1 MYKTIT
7 IAIGFFLQVYA
18 TFGQSNFVDG
28 IVVNLNHDTLKGKID
43 YVEWGYNPKK
53 IRFRQGKTLQEVIYT
68 PANILSF
75 QILSKK
81 EYYERAILALQ
92 EAPIDIQR
100 IKTYR
105 SMANV
110 NTQSNTVLDTLFLRV
125 IAKGRL
131 NLWEL
136 QRDQHFTQYFIQKNK
151 DAIQEL
157 VNRQVRIYNSDS
169 SGITTIQTYKKQLHL
184 LTVDCPTQKANLEK
198 LDYNRAELLEMVK
211 NYNSCHNQ
219 TSFIQTKERGSTYF
233 SVLAGLTQPRASM
246 NSLYQPFSYLETQK
260 MDSSKIN
267 PCIGVSLE
275 HNYGRLRGKLAIG
288 GEFKGSFV
296 TLNYTEIVKAS
307 FEHRY
312 QFSMQSL
319 LLSTNGYMRYYF
331 STGKI
336 KPYVKAGIGLI
347 YYTTP
352 EVTSVHTSLSTFITQ
367 KATLKKTK
375 LNYLGSIGAKW
386 DSFFLEARLEGWH
399 NGVDYDWVLMR
410 YASLMAGYSWNWS
423 VKK

>member
-28 IVVNLNHDTLKGKID
+28 IVVNLNKDTLKGTID
-43 YVEWGYNPKK
+43 YVEWEYNPKK
-53 IRFRQGKTLQEVIYT
+53 IRFRQGKTLREVIYT

-105 SMANV
+105 SMANI
-110 NTQSNTVLDTLFLRV
+110 NTQLNTVLDTLFLRV

-157 VNRQVRIYNSDS
+157 VNRQVRIHNSDS
-169 SGITTIQTYKKQLHL
+169 SGIITLQTYKRQLHIL
-184 LTVDCPTQKANLEK
+184 IADCPTLKANLEN
-198 LDYNRAELLEMVK
+198 LDYNRADLLEMVK
-211 NYNSCHNQ
+211 NYNSCHKQ
-219 TSFIQTKERGSTYF
+219 SSFIKTKERGSTYF

-246 NSLYQPFSYLETQK
+246 NSLYQPFSFETQR
-260 MDSSKIN
+260 MDSSKIS

-275 HNYGRLRGKLAIG
+275 HNYGRLSGKLAIG
-288 GEFKGSFV
+288 GELKGSFV
-296 TLNYTEIVKAS
+296 NLNYIEIVKSS

-312 QFSMQSL
+312 QFSMKSL
-319 LLSTNGYMRYYF
+319 LWSGNGYMRYYF
-331 STGKI
+331 TTGKI
-336 KPYVKAGIGLI
+336 KPYVKAGIGFI

-352 EVTSVHTSLSTFITQ
+352 EVTSVHTSLTTSIIQ

-386 DSFFLEARLEGWH
+386 DSFFLEARLESWY
-399 NGVDYDWVLMR
+399 NGVEYDWVLMK
-410 YASLMAGYSWNWS
+410 YPSLIAGYSWNLS
-423 VKK
+423 LKK